1 LPKDEDEDNN
11 TKNNIMEN
19 FSVEEIHTDSIE
31 KSKKDPYSSFRILF
45 FIFIFMLTLGFSI
58 FIVVSSR
65 RNSKINNS
73 DKFESKRNSSNDW
86 NFKFDNFGTESCIRL
101 FDIDEDGL
109 FV

>member
-1 LPKDEDEDNN
+1 LPKDEDEDKN
-11 TKNNIMEN
+11 TNDNVMET
-19 FSVEEIHTDSIE
+19 FSVEEIHTTDSKE
-31 KSKKDPYSSFRILF
+31 KSKKDPYSNFRILF

-65 RNSKINNS
+65 RNSKINGS
-73 DKFESKRNSSNDW
+73 ESKRNSSIDW

-109 FV
+109 FF